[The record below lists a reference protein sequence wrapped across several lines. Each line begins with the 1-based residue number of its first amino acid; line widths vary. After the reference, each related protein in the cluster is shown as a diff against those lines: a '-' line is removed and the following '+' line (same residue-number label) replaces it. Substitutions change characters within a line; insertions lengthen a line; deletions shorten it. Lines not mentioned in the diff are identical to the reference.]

1 MKFPHCE
8 NKSSW
13 IAWFQ
18 AWIAWFQAWI
28 AWNQI
33 WIAWF
38 QAFWEFFRE
47 INLFISAWKNWPKD
61 SHSLLVLMLWKIVK
75 LSLDYIKKESWW
87 QSIHWKIQLIQL
99 VPHQIWRFWKFWLN
113 SVTNYW
119 NKTRKW
125 SWITWTKK
133 CQELHRLGICFLLLL
148 LFYIAYIIGCIFW
161 KWDYYPKIFIQ
172 SWKKYT
178 SSSMAQSRLVSRE
191 TRLKFARLVSRD
203 LGPRVSQKKIWQKL
217 GKISHVQNWFSC

>member
-47 INLFISAWKNWPKD
+47 INLVISAWKNWLKD
-61 SHSLLVLMLWKIVK
+61 SHSLLVLMPWKIVK

-99 VPHQIWRFWKFWLN
+99 VPHPIWRFWKFWLN
-113 SVTNYW
+113 SVTNCW

-125 SWITWTKK
+125 FWITWTKK
-133 CQELHRLGICFLLLL
+133 CQELHHQGKFFFWKCS
-148 LFYIAYIIGCIFW
+148 YISYIIKCIFW
-161 KWDYYPKIFIQ
+161 EWDYYPKIFIQ
-172 SWKKYT
+172 SWQKYT
-178 SSSMAQSRLVSRE
+178 SSRQVKN
-191 TRLKFARLVSRD
+191 T
-203 LGPRVSQKKIWQKL
+203 
-217 GKISHVQNWFSC
+217 